1 MLLFLDGLVLAF
13 WSKYNPS
20 KHNVGSGGGE
30 TLPRSSCRETF
41 TWGNHLHWTMEHCVN
56 GISGGARATRGCK
69 NEWMDRNSDM
79 TGKCGRG
86 SELQAVKP
94 FLLFNNIVW
103 FQLKIRRNNHI
114 VFQCR
119 RLVSSYKYLCIAL
132 LSEQSATH
140 SAVRWNSN
148 RECLYCIDISNI
160 CWHLSTRTDERAK
173 VVSTINLSC
182 LWYRFPTTDNHQII
196 RGLFHSKGKPLICST
211 RFPLCL

>member
-30 TLPRSSCRETF
+30 TLRSSCRETWWWRWF

-132 LSEQSATH
+132 LSEQSASH
-140 SAVRWNSN
+140 SAVRWNSIEN
-148 RECLYCIDISNI
+148 VYTALISRTSVGTYRRGRMKERRWYNKPVLSVISISNN
-160 CWHLSTRTDERAK
+160 WQPS
-173 VVSTINLSC
+173 
-182 LWYRFPTTDNHQII
+182 DNPRII
-196 RGLFHSKGKPLICST
+196 PF
-211 RFPLCL
+211 